1 MLSGKTVFITG
12 AGSGIGRKIA
22 IIMSRQHAEV
32 YLVGRAI
39 ENVRETATIIH
50 KEGGD
55 VGYCK
60 CDVADAAEVRAAVQK
75 AVDYFGKLD
84 TVINNAAI
92 FEPTNILNKEL
103 EKTWRETF
111 EVNLM
116 GTVHVICETAPHLIR
131 NGKGSII
138 NIASVDAYD
147 GCKGYSAYSASKGGV
162 VSLTKS
168 LALDLGQYFIRVNA
182 IAPGITDTP
191 MTHERIVENE
201 DKYLNR
207 LALKRIGEDT
217 DIANTAIFLTS
228 DMSEYMTGQVLHV
241 NGGMRLA

>member
-22 IIMSRQHAEV
+22 IMMSRQHAEV
-32 YLVGRAI
+32 YLVGRTI
-39 ENVRETATIIH
+39 ENIRETATIIH

-60 CDVADAAEVRAAVQK
+60 CDVSDAAEVRAAVQK

-92 FEPTNILNKEL
+92 FEPSNILNKEL

-116 GTVHVICETAPHLIR
+116 GTVHVICEASPHLIR

-138 NIASVDAYD
+138 NIVSVDAYD

-191 MTHERIVENE
+191 MTHDRIMENKE
-201 DKYLNR
+201 KYLNR
-207 LALKRIGEDT
+207 LVLKRIGEDT
-217 DIANTAIFLTS
+217 DIAHAAVFLTS
-228 DMSEYMTGQVLHV
+228 DMADYITGQVLHV
-241 NGGMRLA
+241 NGGLRLA